1 MDFSSDA
8 LAELND
14 LNDRFA
20 IPFKLRFKTVGEGLV
35 VADITN
41 VHASASICLQGGQLL
56 SWQPTASAEPVIWLP
71 SAATFAPKA
80 SIRGGIP
87 VCWPWF
93 SAHCSEASFPMHGF
107 ARTQPWQV
115 KSTRSLD
122 DGSTEISLTLPITS
136 AMQAMWPHQAQLD
149 LLINV
154 GNTLKIALITRNLCD
169 SDFILTEALHTYFS
183 VSDIAQVHVDGLDG
197 IHFHDKA
204 AGWTEDDQAGTIPFA
219 AEVDRVY
226 VNTTER
232 CTIVDPAWQRRIHIN
247 KLGSQST
254 VVWNPWATR
263 AVQMGDLGADGWK
276 RFVCVESANARENA
290 VTVAAGKSHTMAVEY
305 RVEEI

>member
-41 VHASASICLQGGQLL
+41 ALASASICLQGGQLL

-80 SIRGGIP
+80 PIRGGIP

-93 SAHCSEASFPMHGF
+93 SAHGSEASFPMHGF

-122 DGSTEISLTLPITS
+122 DGSTEISLTLLITS

-226 VNTTER
+226 VNTPER
-232 CTIVDPAWQRRIHIN
+232 CTIVDPGFNRRIHIA
-247 KLGSQST
+247 KMGSQST
-254 VVWNPWATR
+254 VVLNPWAEIGR
-263 AVQMGDLGADGWK
+263 AHV
-276 RFVCVESANARENA
+276 
-290 VTVAAGKSHTMAVEY
+290 
-305 RVEEI
+305 